1 MYFCTLEAK
10 IQTKTAYFYDKAN
23 EQEALGTA
31 MNKTEMFFEK
41 NSKSMIIALL
51 ALFVL
56 AAAIFG
62 YRQLISQPRERKA
75 AEMIAQ
81 AQYRFESTTPEY
93 QLALEGDANGP
104 GFLDVIDQ
112 YGSTR
117 AGNLAKHYAGI
128 CYLRLG
134 DLDNAATY
142 LAKYKPAKGIP
153 AEIVNAQ
160 NIGLQGDIAV
170 EKGDYAAAIKLFE
183 KAAKVSDN
191 NLTAPMYLR
200 KAALAA
206 NAMGNKEQALGFAQ
220 RIQNE
225 FPASAEAQNAEKLM
239 GTIQQ

>member
-1 MYFCTLEAK
+1 M
-10 IQTKTAYFYDKAN
+10 TKQNVA
-23 EQEALGTA
+23 EPESLGEA
-31 MNKTEMFFEK
+31 MNKTELFFQK
-41 NSKSMIIALL
+41 NGRLVTYIFLALL
-51 ALFVL
+51 VIAALV
-56 AAAIFG
+56 FG
-62 YRQLISQPRERKA
+62 YRSLIVQPRIEKA

-81 AQYRFESTTPEY
+81 AQARFEAENPDFE
-93 QLALEGDANGP
+93 LALQGYANGA

-134 DLDNAATY
+134 DLDNAAAY